1 MAGSTSKT
9 VLLMLFLVYVEGT
22 SAQANSTVG
31 GSTMAATTGVT
42 QLMSSDMRSTASP
55 SAADTTTGM
64 RSTTISSTVQSDTTT
79 DTTAAMTTVAMTTV
93 AMTTDAMATTT
104 GVVIKA
110 NTTASVVL
118 DPEELANQKIGNIM
132 ALSLAIPLNTFTAI
146 TLAVFIV
153 GKRRKRLSVSKG
165 DDQLKLEAADSKAGG
180 GVDNGGYAVQEEKNS
195 KAYMTSSVGN
205 GDHLGMEST
214 KL

>member
-1 MAGSTSKT
+1 
-9 VLLMLFLVYVEGT
+9 
-22 SAQANSTVG
+22 
-31 GSTMAATTGVT
+31 
-42 QLMSSDMRSTASP
+42 MSSDMRSTASP

-64 RSTTISSTVQSDTTT
+64 RSTTIPSTASVDTTT
-79 DTTAAMTTVAMTTV
+79 VITASSV

-104 GVVIKA
+104 SVVIKA

-165 DDQLKLEAADSKAGG
+165 DDQLKLEAADGK
-180 GVDNGGYAVQEEKNS
+180 GVDNGGYAVHEEKNG